1 MREPDGAD
9 GTKRVSLNIGGQR
22 EQPQLCDYSLETVKT
37 RPARV
42 GDKVVTHRF
51 WSATGGFCAPED
63 IHLAVCLLPGTEMSF
78 AFEVKRSSLW
88 PWSKNI
94 IHHKTAIF
102 RQVNLD
108 CPHAH
113 HDALEFPDGEIVLLT
128 YLMEGQQATV
138 LQLPAAAVGSKAP
151 ERAAYV

>member
-1 MREPDGAD
+1 M
-9 GTKRVSLNIGGQR
+9 
-22 EQPQLCDYSLETVKT
+22 CDYSLETVKT

-51 WSATGGFCAPED
+51 WSATGGFCAPE
-63 IHLAVCLLPGTEMSF
+63 ISTLRSACFRARRCPSPSKL
-78 AFEVKRSSLW
+78 KRSGLW

-102 RQVNLD
+102 RQINVD
-108 CPHAH
+108 CPHVH

-138 LQLPAAAVGSKAP
+138 LRLPATAVGSKAP
-151 ERAAYV
+151 ERAVYV

>member
-1 MREPDGAD
+1 M
-9 GTKRVSLNIGGQR
+9 
-22 EQPQLCDYSLETVKT
+22 CDYSLETVKT

-78 AFEVKRSSLW
+78 AFEVKSSGLW

-113 HDALEFPDGEIVLLT
+113 HDALEFPDGELD
-128 YLMEGQQATV
+128 GGAGGGR
-138 LQLPAAAVGSKAP
+138 PSAASDRV
-151 ERAAYV
+151 

>member
-1 MREPDGAD
+1 M
-9 GTKRVSLNIGGQR
+9 
-22 EQPQLCDYSLETVKT
+22 CDYSLETVKT

-78 AFEVKRSSLW
+78 AFEVKRSGLW

-102 RQVNLD
+102 RQVNLASL
-108 CPHAH
+108 HAH

-128 YLMEGQQATV
+128 HLMEGQGRSSFSCQRQG
-138 LQLPAAAVGSKAP
+138 LRLSN
-151 ERAAYV
+151 ERPTSSGITSTALLT